1 MADGVD
7 GKLEFQTLLNNDKL
21 KSGIA
26 EMGKIANKGAATIG
40 KITKA
45 GATATV
51 AAIGTATTAATVL
64 VKKSVENYAQ
74 YEQLVGGVETLF
86 GAGGQSLE
94 EYAASV
100 GKSTDE
106 VEDKYNSLMSAQT
119 TVMADA
125 ANAYKTAGMS
135 ANDYMDTVTSFSA
148 SLVAS
153 LEGDTEKA
161 ADYSNRAITDM
172 ADNANKMG
180 TNIQDIQHAYQ
191 GFAKQNYTMLDNL
204 KLGYGGTKEEMQR
217 LIADASEMTDV
228 QEKLG
233 LTVDSSSL
241 SFGNI
246 VNAISVMQENMG
258 IAGTTAKEAATT
270 IEGSVNM
277 MKASWENLVTG
288 MADDNADFDTLM
300 QQFVDSTVTA
310 ADNLLPRI
318 QIAIEGIG
326 KLIEQL
332 LPVIMDKVPQI
343 IADTLP
349 GLISAGIS
357 MVSALAQGIMDYAPQ
372 LISYAAELLVQFV
385 QGLVT
390 ALPQIIEFAGEL
402 VQTLVTSFTEAAPQL
417 MEAGSKFVS
426 ALGKG
431 IVDNAPQFISYATQ
445 IIVQLVHGIV
455 AALPKVIESGKT
467 ILSTLANSLIES
479 APDLIAAGK
488 ELIEFLV
495 SGIAEAL
502 PDMVLGLSEMIIQ
515 AGQFLADEGP
525 EIINW
530 GFNMISQLL
539 DGILSAIPVLIDQIP
554 AIIQSL
560 AEGFM
565 ACAPQLFIKGYE
577 LLFQL
582 VLGLVSCIP
591 DLIAKIPE
599 VIAAIVE
606 TLIAY
611 DWLGL
616 GKQVIT
622 DVMNGMSQVWDMIVQ
637 LFTEKIPEFVDNWTE
652 KFGELLD
659 NIIDWGA
666 NVLENIGK
674 TFSDMITTAVNFLS
688 QLPGKIA
695 YWLGYALGKVT
706 KWAIELPIK
715 ASEAAINFVQNIG
728 AFMCS
733 LPEKIWSYLLQA
745 VQRIINWRK
754 NLSEKGK
761 EAAKGLTDA
770 VVNGIKN
777 LPNKIK
783 SIGKNIVSGLWNG
796 IKGAWSGLVDKV
808 SNLADNLLGGFKD
821 ALGIHS
827 PSRKFKWVGEMCIA
841 GMDEPIADYNPYDT
855 LNKSIKANA
864 GVMKA
869 NFVGSGSYAE
879 NYTAVYDYE
888 AAAEATANALKGMTV
903 NIDGR
908 RAGKLLAPTI
918 DKYQGEISQKRT

>member
-7 GKLEFQTLLNNDKL
+7 GKLEFQTLLNNDML

-51 AAIGTATTAATVL
+51 AAIGTATTAATAL

-119 TVMADA
+119 TVMSDA

-417 MEAGSKFVS
+417 MEAGS
-426 ALGKG
+426 
-431 IVDNAPQFISYATQ
+431 Q
-445 IIVQLVHGIV
+445 
-455 AALPKVIESGKT
+455 
-467 ILSTLANSLIES
+467 
-479 APDLIAAGK
+479 
-488 ELIEFLV
+488 LIEFLGTAIYEYIPQMLQYGAGLIENLI
-495 SGIAEAL
+495 SGFVEGIPEYLPQAL
-502 PDMVLGLSEMIIQ
+502 
-515 AGQFLADEGP
+515 QFLQDFG
-525 EIINW
+525 
-530 GFNMISQLL
+530 
-539 DGILSAIPVLIDQIP
+539 DY
-554 AIIQSL
+554 L
-560 AEGFM
+560 A
-565 ACAPQLFIKGYE
+565 
-577 LLFQL
+577 
-582 VLGLVSCIP
+582 
-591 DLIAKIPE
+591 
-599 VIAAIVE
+599 
-606 TLIAY
+606 
-611 DWLGL
+611 
-616 GKQVIT
+616 
-622 DVMNGMSQVWDMIVQ
+622 
-637 LFTEKIPEFVDNWTE
+637 
-652 KFGELLD
+652 
-659 NIIDWGA
+659 
-666 NVLENIGK
+666 
-674 TFSDMITTAVNFLS
+674 
-688 QLPGKIA
+688 
-695 YWLGYALGKVT
+695 
-706 KWAIELPIK
+706 
-715 ASEAAINFVQNIG
+715 
-728 AFMCS
+728 
-733 LPEKIWSYLLQA
+733 
-745 VQRIINWRK
+745 
-754 NLSEKGK
+754 
-761 EAAKGLTDA
+761 
-770 VVNGIKN
+770 
-777 LPNKIK
+777 
-783 SIGKNIVSGLWNG
+783 
-796 IKGAWSGLVDKV
+796 
-808 SNLADNLLGGFKD
+808 
-821 ALGIHS
+821 
-827 PSRKFKWVGEMCIA
+827 
-841 GMDEPIADYNPYDT
+841 
-855 LNKSIKANA
+855 
-864 GVMKA
+864 
-869 NFVGSGSYAE
+869 
-879 NYTAVYDYE
+879 
-888 AAAEATANALKGMTV
+888 
-903 NIDGR
+903 
-908 RAGKLLAPTI
+908 
-918 DKYQGEISQKRT
+918 

>member
-51 AAIGTATTAATVL
+51 AAIGTATTAATAL

-310 ADNLLPRI
+310 TDNLLPRI

-417 MEAGSKFVS
+417 MEAGS
-426 ALGKG
+426 
-431 IVDNAPQFISYATQ
+431 Q
-445 IIVQLVHGIV
+445 
-455 AALPKVIESGKT
+455 
-467 ILSTLANSLIES
+467 
-479 APDLIAAGK
+479 
-488 ELIEFLV
+488 LIEFLGTAIYEYIPQMLEYGAGIIENLI
-495 SGIAEAL
+495 SGFVEAIPEYL
-502 PDMVLGLSEMIIQ
+502 PQALQFIQ
-515 AGQFLADEGP
+515 DFADFLADKAP
-525 EIINW
+525 DVIQW
-530 GFNMISQLL
+530 GFDMLSQLV
-539 DGILSAIPVLIDQIP
+539 DGIISALPILIDQLP
-554 AIIQSL
+554 QIIITFANIINDNFPTIL
-560 AEGFM
+560 KKGVELLW
-565 ACAPQLFIKGYE
+565 QLIKGII
-577 LLFQL
+577 
-582 VLGLVSCIP
+582 SCIP
-591 DLIAKIPE
+591 KLIENMPKIVE
-599 VIAAIVE
+599 AIVSVIE
-606 TLIAY
+606 AFNWLNLGRKIITFFKDGIMNLVSAVGGAGKSVYNAVKNAIINLPSTLASIGRTATK
-611 DWLGL
+611 GL
-616 GKQVIT
+616 GNAMTSLGSFIK
-622 DVMNGMSQVWDMIVQ
+622 SSA
-637 LFTEKIPEFVDNWTE
+637 LKI
-652 KFGELLD
+652 GEH
-659 NIIDWGA
+659 IISGF
-666 NVLENIGK
+666 K
-674 TFSDMITTAVNFLS
+674 
-688 QLPGKIA
+688 
-695 YWLGYALGKVT
+695 
-706 KWAIELPIK
+706 
-715 ASEAAINFVQNIG
+715 
-728 AFMCS
+728 S
-733 LPEKIWSYLLQA
+733 LPKKVL
-745 VQRIINWRK
+745 
-754 NLSEKGK
+754 
-761 EAAKGLTDA
+761 
-770 VVNGIKN
+770 
-777 LPNKIK
+777 
-783 SIGKNIVSGLWNG
+783 SIGKNIVKGLWNG
-796 IKGAWSGLVDKV
+796 ISDMTGWVVDKIT
-808 SNLADNLLGGFKD
+808 GFASGIIDTAKD
-821 ALGIHS
+821 VLEIHS
-827 PSRKFKWVGEMCIA
+827 PSRKFKWIGEMCVE
-841 GMDEPIADYNPYDT
+841 GFDEPIDDYNPYDT

-879 NYTAVYDYE
+879 NYVAEYDYK
-888 AAAEATANALKGMTV
+888 AAAEATADALKGMTV

-908 RAGKLLAPTI
+908 RAGKILAPSI
-918 DKYQGEISQKRT
+918 DRYQGEIAQTKT

>member
-51 AAIGTATTAATVL
+51 AAIGTATTAATAL

-390 ALPQIIEFAGEL
+390 ASPQIIEFAGEL

-417 MEAGSKFVS
+417 MEAGS
-426 ALGKG
+426 
-431 IVDNAPQFISYATQ
+431 Q
-445 IIVQLVHGIV
+445 
-455 AALPKVIESGKT
+455 
-467 ILSTLANSLIES
+467 
-479 APDLIAAGK
+479 
-488 ELIEFLV
+488 LIEFLGTAIYEYIPQMLQYGAGLIENLI
-495 SGIAEAL
+495 SGFVEGIPEYLPQALQFLQDFGDYLAEKAPDIIQWGFDMLSQLVDGIISAL
-502 PDMVLGLSEMIIQ
+502 PI
-515 AGQFLADEGP
+515 
-525 EIINW
+525 
-530 GFNMISQLL
+530 
-539 DGILSAIPVLIDQIP
+539 LIDQLP
-554 AIIQSL
+554 QIIITFANIINDNFPTIL
-560 AEGFM
+560 KKGVELLW
-565 ACAPQLFIKGYE
+565 QLIKGII
-577 LLFQL
+577 
-582 VLGLVSCIP
+582 SCIP
-591 DLIAKIPE
+591 KLIENMPKIVE
-599 VIAAIVE
+599 AIVSVIE
-606 TLIAY
+606 AFNWLNLGRKIITFFKDGIMNLVSAVGGAGKSVYNAVKNAIINLPSTLASIGRTATK
-611 DWLGL
+611 GL
-616 GKQVIT
+616 GNAMTSLGSFIK
-622 DVMNGMSQVWDMIVQ
+622 SSA
-637 LFTEKIPEFVDNWTE
+637 LKI
-652 KFGELLD
+652 GEH
-659 NIIDWGA
+659 IISGF
-666 NVLENIGK
+666 K
-674 TFSDMITTAVNFLS
+674 
-688 QLPGKIA
+688 
-695 YWLGYALGKVT
+695 
-706 KWAIELPIK
+706 
-715 ASEAAINFVQNIG
+715 
-728 AFMCS
+728 S
-733 LPEKIWSYLLQA
+733 LPKKVL
-745 VQRIINWRK
+745 
-754 NLSEKGK
+754 
-761 EAAKGLTDA
+761 
-770 VVNGIKN
+770 
-777 LPNKIK
+777 
-783 SIGKNIVSGLWNG
+783 SIGKNIVKGLWNG
-796 IKGAWSGLVDKV
+796 ISDMTGWVVDKIT
-808 SNLADNLLGGFKD
+808 GFASGIIDTAKD
-821 ALGIHS
+821 VLGIHS
-827 PSRKFKWVGEMCIA
+827 PSREFTWIGEMCVE
-841 GMDEPIADYNPYDT
+841 GFDEPIDDYNPYDT

-879 NYTAVYDYE
+879 NYVAEYDYK
-888 AAAEATANALKGMTV
+888 AAAEATADALKGMTV

-908 RAGKLLAPTI
+908 RAGKILAPSI
-918 DKYQGEISQKRT
+918 DRYQGEIAQTKT

>member
-51 AAIGTATTAATVL
+51 AAIGTATTAATAL

-153 LEGDTEKA
+153 LGGDTEKA

-310 ADNLLPRI
+310 TDNLLPRI

-417 MEAGSKFVS
+417 MEAGS
-426 ALGKG
+426 
-431 IVDNAPQFISYATQ
+431 Q
-445 IIVQLVHGIV
+445 
-455 AALPKVIESGKT
+455 
-467 ILSTLANSLIES
+467 
-479 APDLIAAGK
+479 
-488 ELIEFLV
+488 LIEFLGTAIYEYIPQMLQYGAGLIENLI
-495 SGIAEAL
+495 SGFVEGIPEYLPQALQFLQDFGDYLAEKAPDIIQWGFDMLSQLVDGIISAL
-502 PDMVLGLSEMIIQ
+502 PI
-515 AGQFLADEGP
+515 
-525 EIINW
+525 
-530 GFNMISQLL
+530 
-539 DGILSAIPVLIDQIP
+539 LIDQLP
-554 AIIQSL
+554 QIIITFANIINDNFPTIL
-560 AEGFM
+560 KKGVELLW
-565 ACAPQLFIKGYE
+565 QLIKGII
-577 LLFQL
+577 
-582 VLGLVSCIP
+582 SCIP
-591 DLIAKIPE
+591 KLIENMPKIVE
-599 VIAAIVE
+599 AIVSVIE
-606 TLIAY
+606 AFNWLNLGRKIITFFKDGIMNLVSAVGGAGKSVYNAVKNAIINLPSTLAGIGRTATK
-611 DWLGL
+611 GL
-616 GKQVIT
+616 GNAMTSLGSFIK
-622 DVMNGMSQVWDMIVQ
+622 SSA
-637 LFTEKIPEFVDNWTE
+637 FKI
-652 KFGELLD
+652 GEH
-659 NIIDWGA
+659 IISGF
-666 NVLENIGK
+666 K
-674 TFSDMITTAVNFLS
+674 
-688 QLPGKIA
+688 
-695 YWLGYALGKVT
+695 
-706 KWAIELPIK
+706 
-715 ASEAAINFVQNIG
+715 
-728 AFMCS
+728 S
-733 LPEKIWSYLLQA
+733 LPKKVL
-745 VQRIINWRK
+745 
-754 NLSEKGK
+754 
-761 EAAKGLTDA
+761 
-770 VVNGIKN
+770 
-777 LPNKIK
+777 
-783 SIGKNIVSGLWNG
+783 SIGKNIVKGLWNG
-796 IKGAWSGLVDKV
+796 ISDMTGWVVDKIT
-808 SNLADNLLGGFKD
+808 GFASGIIDTAKD
-821 ALGIHS
+821 VLGIHS
-827 PSRKFKWVGEMCIA
+827 PSRKFKWIGEMCVE
-841 GMDEPIADYNPYDT
+841 GFDEPIDDYNPYDT

>member
-7 GKLEFQTLLNNDKL
+7 GKLEFQTLLNNDML

-51 AAIGTATTAATVL
+51 ATIGTATTAATAL

-180 TNIQDIQHAYQ
+180 TNIQDIQHTYQ

-343 IADTLP
+343 IADTAP
-349 GLISAGIS
+349 KLINAGID
-357 MVSALAQGIMDYAPQ
+357 M
-372 LISYAAELLVQFV
+372 
-385 QGLVT
+385 
-390 ALPQIIEFAGEL
+390 
-402 VQTLVTSFTEAAPQL
+402 
-417 MEAGSKFVS
+417 VS

-431 IVDNAPQFISYATQ
+431 IVDNAPKIISYATQ
-445 IIVQLVHGIV
+445 LVVKLVQGIV
-455 AALPKVIESGKT
+455 AALPKVIESSKT
-467 ILSTLANSLIES
+467 ILSTLVNSLAES
-479 APDLIAAGK
+479 APDLISAGK

-495 SGIAEAL
+495 TGIAEAL
-502 PDMVLGLSEMIIQ
+502 PDMVLGLSNLIIQ

-525 EIINW
+525 EIISW
-530 GFNMISQLL
+530 GFDMISQLL
-539 DGILSAIPVLIDQIP
+539 DGILSALPVLIDQIP

-577 LLFQL
+577 LLFQF

-599 VIAAIVE
+599 VIAAIVD

-659 NIIDWGA
+659 NIINWGA

-674 TFSDMITTAVNFLS
+674 TFSDMVTTAVNFLS

-728 AFMCS
+728 TFMCS

-908 RAGKLLAPTI
+908 RAGKILAPSI
-918 DKYQGEISQKRT
+918 DRYQGEIAQTKT

>member
-7 GKLEFQTLLNNDKL
+7 GKLEFQTLLNNDML

-51 AAIGTATTAATVL
+51 AAIGTATTAATAL

-417 MEAGSKFVS
+417 MEAGS
-426 ALGKG
+426 
-431 IVDNAPQFISYATQ
+431 Q
-445 IIVQLVHGIV
+445 
-455 AALPKVIESGKT
+455 
-467 ILSTLANSLIES
+467 
-479 APDLIAAGK
+479 
-488 ELIEFLV
+488 LIEFLGTAIYEYIPQMLQYGAGLIENLI
-495 SGIAEAL
+495 SGFVEGIPEYLPQALQFLQDFGDYLAEKAPDIIQWGFDMLSQLVDGIISAL
-502 PDMVLGLSEMIIQ
+502 PI
-515 AGQFLADEGP
+515 
-525 EIINW
+525 
-530 GFNMISQLL
+530 
-539 DGILSAIPVLIDQIP
+539 LIDQLP
-554 AIIQSL
+554 QIIITFANIINDNFPTIL
-560 AEGFM
+560 KKGVELLW
-565 ACAPQLFIKGYE
+565 QLIKGII
-577 LLFQL
+577 
-582 VLGLVSCIP
+582 SCIP
-591 DLIAKIPE
+591 KLIENMPKIVE
-599 VIAAIVE
+599 AIVSVIE
-606 TLIAY
+606 AFNWLNLGRKIITFFKDGIMNLVSAVGGAGKSVYNAVKNAIINLPSTLAGIGRTATK
-611 DWLGL
+611 GL
-616 GKQVIT
+616 GNAMTSLGSFIK
-622 DVMNGMSQVWDMIVQ
+622 SSA
-637 LFTEKIPEFVDNWTE
+637 LKI
-652 KFGELLD
+652 GEH
-659 NIIDWGA
+659 IISGF
-666 NVLENIGK
+666 K
-674 TFSDMITTAVNFLS
+674 
-688 QLPGKIA
+688 
-695 YWLGYALGKVT
+695 
-706 KWAIELPIK
+706 
-715 ASEAAINFVQNIG
+715 
-728 AFMCS
+728 S
-733 LPEKIWSYLLQA
+733 LPKKVL
-745 VQRIINWRK
+745 
-754 NLSEKGK
+754 
-761 EAAKGLTDA
+761 
-770 VVNGIKN
+770 
-777 LPNKIK
+777 
-783 SIGKNIVSGLWNG
+783 SIGKNIVKGLWNG
-796 IKGAWSGLVDKV
+796 ISDMTGWVVDKIT
-808 SNLADNLLGGFKD
+808 GFASGIIDTAKD
-821 ALGIHS
+821 VLGIHS
-827 PSRKFKWVGEMCIA
+827 PSREFTWIGEMCVE
-841 GMDEPIADYNPYDT
+841 GFDEPIDDYNPYDT

-879 NYTAVYDYE
+879 NYVAEYDYK
-888 AAAEATANALKGMTV
+888 AAAEATADALKGMTV

-908 RAGKLLAPTI
+908 RAGKILAPSI
-918 DKYQGEISQKRT
+918 DRYQGEIAQTKT